1 MIMSQNYAEQED
13 EYSIADE
20 ESKKHTDA
28 IINSTSRKKV
38 VVAGPGTGKT
48 YLFKRIIEGKNNALT
63 LTFVNALVEDL
74 SLELYGM
81 SDVKTLHGFARSE
94 LGKATKNVKI
104 YPKLSAVIRDDA
116 KILLNNKDIDFDY
129 LFHNRD
135 DENENIEFYKKRKNY
150 YDHYGYSDI
159 IFGLVKFLEKNKE
172 KVPTYDHV
180 LVDEFQDFNKLEITL
195 IDLLSEKSPVLI
207 TGDDDQALYEDL
219 KSASAKH
226 IRERFSDDC
235 KDYESFTLPHCRR
248 CTRVIVEAVND
259 IVSNASK
266 NGAVKERIN
275 KEYEYFKH
283 KEKDIESE
291 KNNKIIY
298 SQQFA
303 KKIPWFIEKQLGEIA
318 NDIKGKFSVLI
329 IAPSKT
335 QCRLLVEGLRKKGF
349 SNIEWSE
356 KKDDKDP
363 TLLDG
368 LKILL
373 DDENSNLG
381 WRVAAR
387 FYLDEKDFVSALN
400 KSNSENPQKFS
411 EIIDSSKK
419 KDVENALK
427 ILRSVKNGKKV
438 KEEKLDE
445 VLRKVGFN
453 PYDIAKENLKGEI
466 DGGSQ
471 RVGNP
476 GLRKT
481 QIKVTTIESSK
492 GLAADYV
499 FITYFDDRYF
509 IKNKDKTK
517 ITDKDICKFLVALTR
532 ARRKVLLISSDNKKK
547 PTFLNWI
554 NSDKIEITE

>member
-1 MIMSQNYAEQED
+1 MTQNLTNQKDKYGIAED
-13 EYSIADE
+13 

-28 IINSTSRKKV
+28 IVESSSRKKV

-81 SDVKTLHGFARSE
+81 SDVKTLHSFARST
-94 LGKATKNVKI
+94 LGTATGNVKVF
-104 YPKLSAVIRDDA
+104 PKLSEVVKEDA
-116 KILLNNKDIDFDY
+116 KILLKKEIDFDFI
-129 LFHNRD
+129 FHNMD
-135 DENENIEFYKKRKNY
+135 DGNEDIEFYKKRKNY
-150 YDHYGYSDI
+150 YDKHYGYSDI
-159 IFGLVKFLEKNKE
+159 IFALVKYLEANKG
-172 KVPTYDHV
+172 KVPAFDHV
-180 LVDEFQDFNKLEITL
+180 LVDEFQDFNKLEIAL
-195 IDLLSEKSPVLI
+195 IDLLSEKSPILI
-207 TGDDDQALYEDL
+207 AGDDDQALYEDL
-219 KSASAKH
+219 KSASPKH
-226 IRERFSDDC
+226 IRERFSDSC
-235 KDYESFTLPHCRR
+235 TDYKSFSLPHCRR
-248 CTRVIVEAVND
+248 CTRTIVEAVND

-266 NGAVKERIN
+266 NGAVKERIG
-275 KEYEYFKH
+275 KRYEYFDH
-283 KEKDIESE
+283 KEKDVESE
-291 KNNKIIY
+291 KNPKIIY

-303 KKIPWFIEKQLGEIA
+303 RKIPWFIEKQLGEIA
-318 NDIKGKFSVLI
+318 NEIKGKFSVLI
-329 IAPSKT
+329 ISPTKT
-335 QCRLLVEGLRKKGF
+335 QCRSTVEGLKKKGF
-349 SNIEWSE
+349 SSIEWSD
-356 KKDDKDP
+356 KKDDKEP

-381 WRVAAR
+381 WRIVSR
-387 FYLDEKDFVSALN
+387 FYLTEKDFVALLTN
-400 KSNSENPQKFS
+400 SNSENPKRFS
-411 EIIDSSKK
+411 EMIDSSKK
-419 KDVENALK
+419 KEVESALK
-427 ILRSVKNGKKV
+427 ILRSVKNGKKI

-453 PYDIAKENLKGEI
+453 PYDIAKENLKEEI
-466 DGGSQ
+466 EFGSQ

-481 QIKVTTIESSK
+481 QIKATTIESSK

-509 IKNKDKTK
+509 IKDKDKTK

-532 ARRKVLLISSDNKKK
+532 ARRKVFLISSDDKKK

-554 NSDKIEITE
+554 NSDRIEEVS

>member
-1 MIMSQNYAEQED
+1 MTDTKLHQEQRDKYA
-13 EYSIADE
+13 IADE

-28 IINSTSRKKV
+28 IVGSTSRKKV

-48 YLFKRIIEGKNNALT
+48 YLFKKIVEGKNNALT

-81 SDVKTLHGFARSE
+81 SDVKTLHSFARSE
-94 LGKATKNVKI
+94 LGKAKKKSVKI
-104 YPKLSAVIRDDA
+104 YPKLSALIREDA
-116 KILLNNKDIDFDY
+116 KVILKKDIDFDY

-159 IFGLVKFLEKNKE
+159 IFGLVKYLEQNKGE
-172 KVPTYDHV
+172 VPTYDHV
-180 LVDEFQDFNKLEITL
+180 LVDEFQDFNKLEIAL

-207 TGDDDQALYEDL
+207 AGDDDQALYDDL

-226 IRERFSDDC
+226 IRERFSDGC
-235 KDYESFTLPHCRR
+235 KEWESFTLPHCRR

-266 NGAVKERIN
+266 NGVAKERIT
-275 KEYEYFKH
+275 KKYEYFDH
-283 KEKDIESE
+283 REKDTESD
-291 KNNKIIY
+291 KNNKVIY

-303 KKIPWFIEKQLGEIA
+303 KKIPWFIEQRLGEIA
-318 NDIKGKFSVLI
+318 NDVKGKFSVLI

-335 QCRLLVEGLRKKGF
+335 QCRLLAESLKKKVF
-349 SNIEWSE
+349 SSIEWNDKS
-356 KKDDKDP
+356 DDREP

-381 WRVAAR
+381 WRIASR
-387 FYLDEKDFVSALN
+387 FYLSDSDFAASLNGSNDEKPKGFPELVDV
-400 KSNSENPQKFS
+400 
-411 EIIDSSKK
+411 SKK
-419 KDVENALK
+419 KEILGALE
-427 ILRSVKNGKKV
+427 ILKKVKNGKKV
-438 KEEKLDE
+438 KEEKLNE
-445 VLRKVGFN
+445 ILRKVGFN
-453 PYDIAKENLKGEI
+453 PYEIAKANLKEEI
-466 DGGSQ
+466 ETGSQ

-481 QIKVTTIESSK
+481 QIKITTVESAK

-499 FITYFDDRYF
+499 FITYFDDTYF

-517 ITDKDICKFLVALTR
+517 ISDKDICKFLVSLTR
-532 ARRKVLLISSDNKKK
+532 ARRKVFLISSNDKKK
-547 PTFLNWI
+547 PTFLDWI
-554 NSDKIEITE
+554 NSDKIETI

>member
-1 MIMSQNYAEQED
+1 MTQNPTNQKD
-13 EYSIADE
+13 KYSVADE
-20 ESKKHTDA
+20 ESKKYTDA
-28 IINSTSRKKV
+28 IVNSSSRKKV

-81 SDVKTLHGFARSE
+81 SDVKTLHSFARSE
-94 LGKATKNVKI
+94 LGKAIKNVKVH
-104 YPKLSAVIRDDA
+104 PKLSAVVKEDA
-116 KILLNNKDIDFDY
+116 KILLKKNIDFDY
-129 LFHNRD
+129 LFHNRE
-135 DENENIEFYKKRKNY
+135 DENEDIEFYKKRKNY
-150 YDHYGYSDI
+150 YEYYGYSDI
-159 IFGLVKFLEKNKE
+159 IFGLVKFLEKDKT

-207 TGDDDQALYEDL
+207 TGDDDQALYDDL

-235 KDYESFTLPHCRR
+235 KEYESFTLPHCRR
-248 CTRVIVEAVND
+248 CTRVIVGAVND

-266 NGAVKERIN
+266 NEVVKERIS
-275 KEYEYFKH
+275 KKYEYFDH
-283 KEKDIESE
+283 KEKDVESE
-291 KNNKIIY
+291 KNSKIIF
-298 SQQFA
+298 SQQFT

-318 NDIKGKFSVLI
+318 SDIKGKFSVLI

-335 QCRLLVEGLRKKGF
+335 QCRLLTEGLKKKGF
-349 SNIEWSE
+349 SNIDWKE
-356 KKDDKDP
+356 KNDDKEA

-373 DDENSNLG
+373 EDENSNLG
-381 WRVAAR
+381 WRIVSH
-387 FYLDEKDFVSALN
+387 FFLPEKDFAAALN
-400 KSNSENPQKFS
+400 ESNAKKPKNFS
-411 EIIDSSKK
+411 EIIDSSKNK
-419 KDVENALK
+419 EIEDILK
-427 ILRSVKNGKKV
+427 ILRLVKNNKKI

-445 VLRKVGFN
+445 VLRRVGFN
-453 PYDIAKENLKGEI
+453 PYDIAKENLKEEI
-466 DGGSQ
+466 EIGAQ

-481 QIKVTTIESSK
+481 QIKITTVESSK

-499 FITYFDDRYF
+499 FITYFDDTYF
-509 IKNKDKTK
+509 IKDKNKTK
-517 ITDKDICKFLVALTR
+517 ISDKDICKFLVALTR
-532 ARRKVLLISSDNKKK
+532 AKCKAFLISSNNKKK

-554 NSDKIEITE
+554 NNDKIETI

>member
-1 MIMSQNYAEQED
+1 MTQNPTSQKD
-13 EYSIADE
+13 KYSAADE
-20 ESKKHTDA
+20 ESKKYTDA
-28 IINSTSRKKV
+28 IVNSTSRKKV

-48 YLFKRIIEGKNNALT
+48 YLFKRIVEGKNNALT

-81 SDVKTLHGFARSE
+81 SDVKTLHSFARSE
-94 LGKATKNVKI
+94 LGKATKNVKVH
-104 YPKLSAVIRDDA
+104 PKLSAVVKEDA
-116 KILLNNKDIDFDY
+116 KILLKKDIDFDY
-129 LFHNRD
+129 LFHNRE
-135 DENENIEFYKKRKNY
+135 DENEDIEFYKKRKNY
-150 YDHYGYSDI
+150 YEYYGYSDI
-159 IFGLVKFLEKNKE
+159 IFGLVKFLEKDKA

-207 TGDDDQALYEDL
+207 AGDDDQALYDDL

-226 IRERFSDDC
+226 IRERFGENC
-235 KDYESFTLPHCRR
+235 KEYESFTLPHCRR

-266 NGAVKERIN
+266 NGAVKERIS
-275 KEYEYFKH
+275 KKYEYFDH
-283 KEKDIESE
+283 KEKDAESD
-291 KNNKIIY
+291 KNSKIIY

-318 NDIKGKFSVLI
+318 NDVKGKFSVLI

-335 QCRLLVEGLRKKGF
+335 QCRLLAEGLKKKGF
-349 SNIEWSE
+349 SNIDWNE
-356 KKDDKDP
+356 KSDNREA

-373 DDENSNLG
+373 EDENSNLG
-381 WRVAAR
+381 WRIVSR
-387 FYLDEKDFVSALN
+387 FYLSEKDFAAALN
-400 KSNSENPQKFS
+400 DSNAEKPKTFS

-419 KDVENALK
+419 KEVEGALK
-427 ILRSVKNGKKV
+427 TLRLVKNGKKI

-453 PYDIAKENLKGEI
+453 PYDIAKENLKEEI
-466 DGGSQ
+466 EAGLQ

-481 QIKVTTIESSK
+481 QIKITTVESSK

-499 FITYFDDRYF
+499 FITYFDDTYF
-509 IKNKDKTK
+509 IKDKDKTK
-517 ITDKDICKFLVALTR
+517 ISDKDICKFLVALTR
-532 ARRKVLLISSDNKKK
+532 ARRKAFLISSNGKKK

-554 NSDKIEITE
+554 NSDKIETI

>member
-1 MIMSQNYAEQED
+1 
-13 EYSIADE
+13 
-20 ESKKHTDA
+20 
-28 IINSTSRKKV
+28 
-38 VVAGPGTGKT
+38 
-48 YLFKRIIEGKNNALT
+48 
-63 LTFVNALVEDL
+63 
-74 SLELYGM
+74 
-81 SDVKTLHGFARSE
+81 
-94 LGKATKNVKI
+94 
-104 YPKLSAVIRDDA
+104 
-116 KILLNNKDIDFDY
+116 
-129 LFHNRD
+129 
-135 DENENIEFYKKRKNY
+135 
-150 YDHYGYSDI
+150 
-159 IFGLVKFLEKNKE
+159 
-172 KVPTYDHV
+172 VPTYDYV
-180 LVDEFQDFNKLEITL
+180 LVDEFQDFNKLEISL

-226 IRERFSDDC
+226 LRERFSDDC

-259 IVSNASK
+259 IVSNASR

-275 KEYEYFKH
+275 KRYEYFDH

-303 KKIPWFIEKQLGEIA
+303 KKIPWFIEKQLGGIA
-318 NDIKGKFSVLI
+318 DNIKGKFNVLI

-335 QCRLLVEGLRKKGF
+335 QCRLLVEALRKKGF
-349 SNIEWSE
+349 SNIEWNE
-356 KKDDKDP
+356 KNEDKNP

-373 DDENSNLG
+373 DDEKSNLG
-381 WRVAAR
+381 WRIASR
-387 FYLDEKDFVSALN
+387 YYLSEKDFIAALN
-400 KSNSENPQKFS
+400 ESNSENLKNFP

-419 KDVENALK
+419 KEIENALK
-427 ILRSVKNGKKV
+427 VLRSVQNGKKV
-438 KEEKLDE
+438 KEEKFDE

-453 PYDIAKENLKGEI
+453 PYDIARENLKEEI
-466 DGGSQ
+466 EVGSQ
-471 RVGNP
+471 RIGNP

-481 QIKVTTIESSK
+481 QIKVTTIESAK

-509 IKNKDKTK
+509 IKDKDKTK
-517 ITDKDICKFLVALTR
+517 ISDKDICKFLVAITR
-532 ARRKVLLISSDNKKK
+532 ARLKVILISSDDKKK

-554 NSDKIEITE
+554 NSDKIEVVK

>member
-1 MIMSQNYAEQED
+1 MSQNYAEQKD
-13 EYSIADE
+13 KYSVADE

-28 IINSTSRKKV
+28 IVNSTSRKKV

-48 YLFKRIIEGKNNALT
+48 YLFKKIIEGKSNALT

-81 SDVKTLHGFARSE
+81 SDVKTLHSFARSE
-94 LGKATKNVKI
+94 LGKATKNVKV
-104 YPKLSAVIRDDA
+104 YPKLSAVIKQDA
-116 KILLNNKDIDFDY
+116 KILLKKDVDFDY

-135 DENENIEFYKKRKNY
+135 DENEDIEFYKKRKNH

-159 IFGLVKFLEKNKE
+159 IFGLVKYLEQNKD
-172 KVPTYDHV
+172 KVPAYDHV
-180 LVDEFQDFNKLEITL
+180 LLDEFQDFNKLEITL

-207 TGDDDQALYEDL
+207 AGDDDQALYDDL

-226 IRERFSDDC
+226 IKERFSDDC
-235 KDYESFTLPHCRR
+235 KEWESFTLPHCRR

-266 NGAVKERIN
+266 NGTAKERIT
-275 KEYEYFKH
+275 KKYEYFDH
-283 KEKDIESE
+283 KEKDAESD
-291 KNNKIIY
+291 KNSKIIY

-303 KKIPWFIEKQLGEIA
+303 KKIPWFIEQRLGELA

-335 QCRLLVEGLRKKGF
+335 QCRLLAEGLKKKGF
-349 SNIEWSE
+349 SNIEWND
-356 KKDDKDP
+356 KGDDREP

-381 WRVAAR
+381 WRIASR
-387 FYLDEKDFVSALN
+387 FYLSDSDFASVLNESNAEKPN
-400 KSNSENPQKFS
+400 GFS
-411 EIIDSSKK
+411 KLIDASRKKEILGAVEVLKK
-419 KDVENALK
+419 V
-427 ILRSVKNGKKV
+427 RNGKKV
-438 KEEKLDE
+438 KEEKMSE

-453 PYDIAKENLKGEI
+453 PYEIAKANLKEEI
-466 DGGSQ
+466 ETGSQ

-481 QIKVTTIESSK
+481 QIKITTVESSK

-499 FITYFDDRYF
+499 FITYFDDTYF

-517 ITDKDICKFLVALTR
+517 ISDKDICKFLVALTR
-532 ARRKVLLISSDNKKK
+532 ARHKVFLISSNDKKK

-554 NSDKIEITE
+554 NSDKIEII